1 MENFLTK
8 NLKRIVI
15 ANLCL
20 LALFLLAQTFST
32 FADISLKKKM
42 ANKGA
47 PGILGSS
54 GITFSATASVKAKP
68 DVANFFMTVR
78 EEAEDNVSAQQKMTD
93 KSNKAMELLEKEGI
107 DKKDI
112 KTNNYNTYPKY
123 SSSNIVC
130 IKAPCEPTKSV
141 ITGYEAMQNISFKI
155 RDISKSGDIVTKLAA
170 LQVNDVQGP
179 NFAIEDT
186 SEAEAEARSEA
197 IKEAK
202 EKAQKIAKE
211 LGITLGKITAF
222 SDSASPYQPY
232 MEMGARGFAAKASSR
247 APNMESGEQEVSS
260 TVSITYEI
268 K

>member
-20 LALFLLAQTFST
+20 LALFLLAQTFSI
-32 FADISLKKKM
+32 FADIALKKKM
-42 ANKGA
+42 VSKTAS
-47 PGILGSS
+47 GILGSN

-68 DVANFFMTVR
+68 DVANFFITVR
-78 EEAEDNVSAQQKMTD
+78 EEANDNVSAQQKMTD
-93 KSNKAMELLEKEGI
+93 KSNKAIEFLEKEGI

-123 SSSNIVC
+123 SSSNIIC
-130 IKAPCEPTKSV
+130 IKAPCEPAKSV
-141 ITGYEAMQNISFKI
+141 ITGYEAIQNISFKI

-179 NFAIEDT
+179 NFAVEDK
-186 SEAEAEARSEA
+186 SAAEAEARSAA

-202 EKAQKIAKE
+202 EKAQKTAKE
-211 LGITLGKITAF
+211 LGVTLGKITAF
-222 SDSASPYQPY
+222 SDNASSYQPY
-232 MEMGARGFAAKASSR
+232 MMASARGFTAKESS
-247 APNMESGEQEVSS
+247 APNMETGEQEVSVA
-260 TVSITYEI
+260 VSITYEI
-268 K
+268 R

>member
-8 NLKRIVI
+8 NIKRII
-15 ANLCL
+15 TINLCL
-20 LALFLLAQTFST
+20 LALFLIAQTFST
-32 FADISLKKKM
+32 FADISLKKK
-42 ANKGA
+42 
-47 PGILGSS
+47 GSS

-78 EEAEDNVSAQQKMTD
+78 EEASDNVSAQQKMTD
-93 KSNKAMELLEKEGI
+93 KSNKAIEILEKEGI

-112 KTNNYNTYPKY
+112 KTNNYNTYPNY

-130 IKAPCEPTKSV
+130 IKAPCEPAKSV
-141 ITGYEAMQNISFKI
+141 ITGYAAMQNISFKI

-179 NFAIEDT
+179 NFTIEDM
-186 SEAEAEARSEA
+186 SEAKAEARSEA

-202 EKAQKIAKE
+202 AKAQKTAKE
-211 LGITLGKITAF
+211 LGVTLGKITAF
-222 SDSASPYQPY
+222 SDNPLPHQPYQPY
-232 MEMGARGFAAKASSR
+232 MAYDRGRGFADKAV
-247 APNMESGEQEVSS
+247 PTMETGEQEVSVA
-260 TVSITYEI
+260 VSITYEI